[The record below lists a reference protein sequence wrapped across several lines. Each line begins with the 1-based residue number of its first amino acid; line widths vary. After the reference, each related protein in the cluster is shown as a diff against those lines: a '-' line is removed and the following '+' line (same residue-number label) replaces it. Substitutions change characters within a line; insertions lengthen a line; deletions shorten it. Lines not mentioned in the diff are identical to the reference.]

1 LLAFWAG
8 DHASPSPG
16 AGEAV
21 PPSAAQHGRVPSPR
35 ARIPDWL
42 THADAGTLLYGAIV
56 SGATLGAV
64 SAHADESTR
73 VAAAAVFVTAVY
85 WAAHLYVHTLT
96 QHLEGS
102 DRRRL
107 LHRLATSARAEAG
120 VLVGG
125 LPIVAV
131 YLTLVVFG
139 ASPNAAGFGA
149 LTFLIVLLFGVGH
162 LGATQAGL
170 TGWTALGEAT
180 LAGFFGVLIV
190 MMKGLLH

>member
-1 LLAFWAG
+1 MG
-8 DHASPSPG
+8 VS
-16 AGEAV
+16 
-21 PPSAAQHGRVPSPR
+21 SPR
-35 ARIPDWL
+35 THVAGWL
-42 THADAGTLLYGAIV
+42 VRADAGGLLYGAIV

-73 VAAAAVFVTAVY
+73 VAAAVLLVTVVY

-96 QHLEGS
+96 QQLEGS
-102 DRRRL
+102 DRRL
-107 LHRLATSARAEAG
+107 WFHRIAGSAREEAG
-120 VLVGG
+120 VLVGA

-131 YLTLVVFG
+131 YLALVVFG
-139 ASPNAAGFGA
+139 ASPTAAGFGA
-149 LTFLIVLLFGVGH
+149 LTFLIVLLFGVGY

-170 TGWTALGEAT
+170 SGRTALAEAM